1 MPQRRR
7 VETENKVRKYVTQ
20 EESMF
25 FQEAGKCLASQ
36 SLASQTPGRVGVHRL
51 QARAQLDEPAFASK
65 A

>member
-20 EESMF
+20 EEF

-36 SLASQTPGRVGVHRL
+36 SLASQTPSRVGVHRL
-51 QARAQLDEPAFASK
+51 QAWAQLDEPAFASK

>member
-1 MPQRRR
+1 M
-7 VETENKVRKYVTQ
+7 ETENKVRKYVTQ
-20 EESMF
+20 EEF

-36 SLASQTPGRVGVHRL
+36 SLASQTPSRVGVHRL